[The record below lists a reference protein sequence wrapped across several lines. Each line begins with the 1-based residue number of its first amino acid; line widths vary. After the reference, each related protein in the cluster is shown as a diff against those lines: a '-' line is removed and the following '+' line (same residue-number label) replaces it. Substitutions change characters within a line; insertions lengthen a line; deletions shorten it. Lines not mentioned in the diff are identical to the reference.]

1 MRNGDTL
8 IINQCGY
15 RLDERIAPGAYG
27 EVWAATAPDGRPVA
41 IKLVNAD
48 RMTQVDPAFGPAWR
62 AHLEREIEFLRQ
74 LRAEETAHVVQLL
87 DHGDVD
93 GQPAL
98 VLERLQANLDQWLK
112 QTPQP
117 LPARQVLDW
126 ARQILAGLTTVHEH
140 KLIYRDLKF
149 SNVLVGDN
157 GQQLKLAD
165 FGTLKPPRDEGTVS
179 FAGTPTAMAPEQRLP
194 ARSQDGQPI
203 YDFDYRADFYALGL
217 ILFALF
223 TGQRTLASQTEIDRV
238 LDRVGHEGARRE
250 GQILGG
256 LNDQEKSQLR
266 SVLWAR
272 IVGEI
277 TFGPE
282 HARLA
287 AQAQEL
293 YELIL
298 ALLAPRREDRP
309 ASAEPIRTVLEAT
322 LAALPEESQLPPVEL
337 PVPNSKVPSLLEGEG
352 WGGGGERS
360 PPRPIRRGWVYVL
373 IGVAGLAIA
382 AFGLDYWQVLPDN
395 IISFVKHIPAPEQPA
410 PVPTPAPP
418 STPALV
424 PALSTPAST
433 TAAPPSTSAPPATP
447 AASTSIPAAAPPAP
461 ASTPASAAMPTAT
474 PAPALVPVLS
484 TPASTTAAPPST
496 PASAAPTATP
506 APALVPALSTPAS
519 TTAAPP
525 STPAPPATP
534 AATPAPVWRDP
545 LARGGFGPELV
556 RAPAGTLM
564 LPGVNGQPGHTVAIQ
579 PFALASQPVTFAD
592 YELFARQTQRSLPYS
607 SGLRPEGRAT
617 RPVMAI
623 TWDEAQA
630 YVKWLSQQTGQR
642 YRLPS
647 EAEWA
652 YAEQAGIGKRGNIAW
667 EWVADC
673 ASDDPSALP
682 LSQTARGQEDG
693 GDCRRRVRR
702 GGNRISGE
710 PFPADQG
717 SRDIGFRVVREL
729 SPAETRP

>member
-15 RLDERIAPGAYG
+15 RLDERLAPGAYG

-41 IKLVNAD
+41 IKLVNVD
-48 RMTQVDPAFGPAWR
+48 RMTQVDPAFGSAWR

-74 LRAEETAHVVQLL
+74 LRAEETAHIVQLL
-87 DHGDVD
+87 DHGEVD

-117 LPARQVLDW
+117 LPARQVLNW
-126 ARQILAGLTTVHEH
+126 AQQILAGLTTVHEH

-157 GQQLKLAD
+157 GQRLKLAD

-194 ARSQDGQPI
+194 ARCQDGQPV

-223 TGQRTLASQTEIDRV
+223 TGQRTLASQLEIEQM
-238 LDRVGHEGARRE
+238 LDRVGHEGASRE
-250 GQILGG
+250 GQNLGG
-256 LNDQEKSQLR
+256 LNDQEKSGLKR
-266 SVLWAR
+266 ALWAR

-298 ALLAPRREDRP
+298 ALLAPRQEDRP
-309 ASAEPIRTVLEAT
+309 ASAEPIHAVLEAT
-322 LAALPEESQLPPVEL
+322 LAALPAESPLPSVAL
-337 PVPNSKVPSLLEGEG
+337 PSPNPKTPSPLVGEG
-352 WGGGGERS
+352 RDRGAERPS
-360 PPRPIRRGWVYVL
+360 PGPTRRGWIYAL
-373 IGVAGLAIA
+373 IGVAGLAVA
-382 AFGLDYWQVLPDN
+382 AFGLNHWGMFPDTPF
-395 IISFVKHIPAPEQPA
+395 SFVKRTFAPEQPA
-410 PVPTPAPP
+410 PPVTPPPVAASTPAPPVAKPAAPPAPAPTPVVVPTPAPP
-418 STPALV
+418 VAKPAAL
-424 PALSTPAST
+424 PAPAPSVVQP
-433 TAAPPSTSAPPATP
+433 AAPP
-447 AASTSIPAAAPPAP
+447 
-461 ASTPASAAMPTAT
+461 
-474 PAPALVPVLS
+474 V
-484 TPASTTAAPPST
+484 
-496 PASAAPTATP
+496 
-506 APALVPALSTPAS
+506 
-519 TTAAPP
+519 
-525 STPAPPATP
+525 PAPP
-534 AATPAPVWRDP
+534 WRDP
-545 LARGGFGPELV
+545 LAIGELGPELIV
-556 RAPAGTLM
+556 APAGTLT
-564 LPGVNGQPGHTVAIQ
+564 LPGMNGQPGHTVAIQ

-592 YELFARQTQRSLPYS
+592 YALFARQAGRSLPYDG
-607 SGLRPEGRAT
+607 GLRLEERAT
-617 RPVMAI
+617 RPVTYI

-630 YVKWLSQQTGQR
+630 YVEWLSQQTGQH

-647 EAEWA
+647 EAEWT
-652 YAEQAGIGKRGNIAW
+652 YAEQANVGKRGGVAW

-673 ASDDPSALP
+673 AGGDPSALP
-682 LSQTARGQEDG
+682 FSQTARGQEEG

-702 GGNRISGE
+702 GGGVSGE

-717 SRDIGFRVVREL
+717 SRDLGFRVVREP
-729 SPAETRP
+729 SPAEMQP